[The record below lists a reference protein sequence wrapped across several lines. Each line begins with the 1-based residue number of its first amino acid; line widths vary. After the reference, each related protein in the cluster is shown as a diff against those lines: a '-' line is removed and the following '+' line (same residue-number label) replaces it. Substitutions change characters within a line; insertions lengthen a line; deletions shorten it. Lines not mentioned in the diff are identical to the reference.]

1 MEQPGFWD
9 DIKHSTE
16 VSRELKSLEDQV
28 DGFNKLSSDFD
39 DMQELVEMAEEEN
52 DASMVEEIQNM
63 LEVFT
68 KEFDD
73 YRVKLLLS
81 DEFDNHDAVLTL
93 HAGAGGTEACDW
105 VSMLYRMYTRWA
117 EKKGYKVELLD
128 YLEGDEAGI
137 KSFKS
142 SDEVFDFIDDY
153 KEENSKTYD
162 DIFNEIAEAINE
174 EGFFKSKMTKE
185 EMEQK
190 ISNPLSK
197 INTESIIKA
206 SAEKAVAQIVEKEI
220 LT

>member
-1 MEQPGFWD
+1 M
-9 DIKHSTE
+9 
-16 VSRELKSLEDQV
+16 ELKTK
-28 DGFNKLSSDFD
+28 FKTIKL
-39 DMQELVEMAEEEN
+39 
-52 DASMVEEIQNM
+52 
-63 LEVFT
+63 VFT
-68 KEFDD
+68 TRKIVNLTNILKGKNFEELYFKIVNESDLD
-73 YRVKLLLS
+73 SLS
-81 DEFDNHDAVLTL
+81 KIIYAF
-93 HAGAGGTEACDW
+93 
-105 VSMLYRMYTRWA
+105 A
-117 EKKGYKVELLD
+117 E
-128 YLEGDEAGI
+128 DEAGI

-185 EMEQK
+185 KMEQK

>member
-1 MEQPGFWD
+1 M
-9 DIKHSTE
+9 
-16 VSRELKSLEDQV
+16 ELKTK
-28 DGFNKLSSDFD
+28 FKTIKL
-39 DMQELVEMAEEEN
+39 
-52 DASMVEEIQNM
+52 
-63 LEVFT
+63 VFT
-68 KEFDD
+68 TRKIVNLTNILKGKNFEELYFKIVNESDLD
-73 YRVKLLLS
+73 SLS
-81 DEFDNHDAVLTL
+81 KIIYAF
-93 HAGAGGTEACDW
+93 
-105 VSMLYRMYTRWA
+105 A
-117 EKKGYKVELLD
+117 E
-128 YLEGDEAGI
+128 DEAGI

>member
-1 MEQPGFWD
+1 M
-9 DIKHSTE
+9 
-16 VSRELKSLEDQV
+16 ELKTK
-28 DGFNKLSSDFD
+28 FKTIKL
-39 DMQELVEMAEEEN
+39 
-52 DASMVEEIQNM
+52 
-63 LEVFT
+63 VFT
-68 KEFDD
+68 TRKIVNLTNILKGKNFEELYFKIVNESDLD
-73 YRVKLLLS
+73 SLS
-81 DEFDNHDAVLTL
+81 KIIYAF
-93 HAGAGGTEACDW
+93 
-105 VSMLYRMYTRWA
+105 A
-117 EKKGYKVELLD
+117 E
-128 YLEGDEAGI
+128 DEAGI
-137 KSFKS
+137 KS
-142 SDEVFDFIDDY
+142 FIDDY